1 MRAADD
7 FRDPSDRN
15 LVIKTQLAEVQKSA
29 KAITILAGARYFP
42 ATALDRSGQVD
53 LESAVD
59 ELLRET
65 AAVLKALDTAD
76 KVLADRGL
84 PEIKNEFLS
93 SVEFVMDYIQLRF
106 YGSTLTALTLP
117 EVHEGGIVYRINE
130 PGYRDALCHRIG
142 LVVRDV
148 EIHEEENLT
157 IHFVDGSSIRVSL
170 REEDR
175 LGPESATY
183 SSTAG
188 GLWVW

>member
-1 MRAADD
+1 MKLNRYKILLSTIASQLSNLGDVNGERLFRRWMRAADD

-84 PEIKNEFLS
+84 P
-93 SVEFVMDYIQLRF
+93 
-106 YGSTLTALTLP
+106 
-117 EVHEGGIVYRINE
+117 
-130 PGYRDALCHRIG
+130 RD
-142 LVVRDV
+142 
-148 EIHEEENLT
+148 
-157 IHFVDGSSIRVSL
+157 
-170 REEDR
+170 
-175 LGPESATY
+175 
-183 SSTAG
+183 
-188 GLWVW
+188 